1 MLRSDDYKPLVF
13 ANVGLLNVLK
23 GIPGL
28 ESEEIFRILNAVDNE
43 AREVESDFDPELEQQ
58 LDMDGP
64 ARRTLTT
71 IQTTQ
76 QLPFIEKEQVDVSA
90 LQEENVNLTNN
101 LQILKERH
109 EEAQQKITALQ
120 S

>member
-28 ESEEIFRILNAVDNE
+28 KCEEIFRILNSVDNE
-43 AREVESDFDPELEQQ
+43 AREIDSDPELERQFEEGNS
-58 LDMDGP
+58 L
-64 ARRTLTT
+64 ARRTMTT
-71 IQTTQ
+71 INGMQ
-76 QLPFIEKEQVDVSA
+76 QLNIEKEQIDVSV

-101 LQILKERH
+101 LQIQKERH
-109 EEAQQKITALQ
+109 EEA
-120 S
+120 